1 MNTLTKVISRGVILK
16 THGVAGKPTV
26 SPVYTANRKERT
38 LLAKDLRKGRV
49 DWRDIARAQALVE
62 TGYSFA

>member
-1 MNTLTKVISRGVILK
+1 MNTLNTVISRGVTLLS
-16 THGVAGKPTV
+16 HGVAGKPTI
-26 SPVYTANRKERT
+26 SPVFTATRKERA

-49 DWRDIARAQALVE
+49 DWRDISRAQALVE